1 MCQSSGAKAVGSDNS
16 PKYCGNHSRTLSAA
30 HSAPPRKNGRKHRKT
45 TPARRIRVAAG
56 IVLQHNP
63 PKSDRIDASQRTNV
77 KYHER
82 TSEMVWPGSMNELGT
97 SSAEIIHRLHFV
109 STELADEAYAP
120 RSARHWRVQG
130 SSPCER
136 RPDRHA

>member
-1 MCQSSGAKAVGSDNS
+1 M
-16 PKYCGNHSRTLSAA
+16 LSAF
-30 HSAPPRKNGRKHRKT
+30 APPIALQKSLWRRSRIKMRNKSNRSERILEST
-45 TPARRIRVAAG
+45 LRMTPDFESILHARMG
-56 IVLQHNP
+56 KIVLQHNL
-63 PKSDRIDASQRTNV
+63 PKSDRIDASQRTNA

-82 TSEMVWPGSMNELGT
+82 TSEMVRPGSMNELGT

-130 SSPCER
+130 SSPCQR